1 MSPMA
6 AIRIAVCI
14 LTIICSLSCGSAC
27 GLAQKAR
34 LTADGS
40 VACCGGS
47 QFKDV
52 ALGPT
57 RGASEAE
64 FDLSNTA
71 IPTDPGSVDAFLV
84 PTSCTK
90 LFDGPYPGA
99 APQCQVYLGP
109 TAPGKVSA
117 RVKLAAGTY
126 RIWLQ
131 GYTANTAPNRY
142 QVDVIIWDQSCQSPL
157 LQ

>member
-1 MSPMA
+1 MRP
-6 AIRIAVCI
+6 IRIALCVAA
-14 LTIICSLSCGSAC
+14 LACSLSCGSVC
-27 GLAQKAR
+27 GLAQHAR
-34 LTADGS
+34 VTAQGT
-40 VACCGGS
+40 VPCCGEF

-71 IPTDPGSVDAFLV
+71 MPTEPGPADAFLV
-84 PTSCTK
+84 PASCTK

-99 APQCQVYLGP
+99 AAQCQIYLGP

-126 RIWLQ
+126 RIWIQ
-131 GYTANTAPNRY
+131 GYTSNSAASRY
-142 QVDVIIWDQSCQSPL
+142 LIDVTVWDESCQSPL

>member
-1 MSPMA
+1 LRTMRLIWIALCVA
-6 AIRIAVCI
+6 ALA
-14 LTIICSLSCGSAC
+14 CSLSCGSVC
-27 GLAQKAR
+27 GLAQHAR
-34 LTADGS
+34 VTAEGT
-40 VACCGGS
+40 VPCCGAS
-47 QFKDV
+47 EFKDV

-71 IPTDPGSVDAFLV
+71 MPVEPGPVDAFLV
-84 PTSCTK
+84 PASCTK

-99 APQCQVYLGP
+99 AAQCQIYLGP

-126 RIWLQ
+126 RIWIQ
-131 GYTANTAPNRY
+131 GYTSTTAASRY
-142 QVDVIIWDQSCQSPL
+142 LADVTVWDESCQSPL
-157 LQ
+157 LK

>member
-1 MSPMA
+1 MPLT
-6 AIRIAVCI
+6 RIALCVAV
-14 LTIICSLSCGSAC
+14 LACSLSCGSVC
-27 GLAQKAR
+27 GLAQHAR
-34 LTADGS
+34 VTAEAT
-40 VACCGGS
+40 VPCCGGF

-52 ALGPT
+52 VLGPT

-71 IPTDPGSVDAFLV
+71 MPVEPGPVDAFLV
-84 PTSCTK
+84 PASCTK

-99 APQCQVYLGP
+99 AAQCQVYLGP
-109 TAPGKVSA
+109 TAPGKVSG

-126 RIWLQ
+126 RIWIQ
-131 GYTANTAPNRY
+131 GYTSTTAASHY
-142 QVDVIIWDQSCQSPL
+142 LVDVVTWDHSCQSPL